1 MKKEVALK
9 CLKNSIWFK
18 VIITL
23 LVIVAFRFLRFIPLV
38 TINIGVISKLMQQ
51 AGVNDYISLFAFNFW
66 PYLSACIIL
75 QVASIFIPPLKR
87 LHFSDESA
95 RLKLVMLTMAT
106 ALIIAFIQ
114 GLNVSAMLY
123 KDLSLL
129 GALLIQNK
137 TIFILVSAL
146 SFTAGLFILIWLAEI
161 INKWG
166 IGNGIPIL
174 IVSSIAAEMFSSFK
188 FIQSTYKGGFF
199 SEFVLMY
206 LYIAI
211 IVLILFYNFVTEL
224 QRRVY
229 INYES
234 KDKIIKTKTFI
245 PIRNTW
251 VARMP
256 ISIGIGIIWLP
267 FRYLSYYENETVYK
281 MAEKISSSN
290 IIYAAI
296 LFALILV
303 LTYLY
308 KAIIY
313 KPQHVIKLM
322 KKYKANFENVR
333 DKNGL
338 AFLKTSG
345 HIYALGSALFLFFV
359 AMLPTLAHIFL
370 DNQPVDFNKGAQVV
384 ISLISGVGLLILIGV
399 ITDIKRQFKAYIK
412 MKKSD
417 IKDWSLCYT
426 SIDEIEANIKKGFLE
441 SKGIPAVIMPYQ
453 FTWGLPIRTAIDK
466 FEVYV
471 GALDRD
477 LARDYLK
484 NQ

>member
-1 MKKEVALK
+1 MKREVVVK
-9 CLKNSIWFK
+9 SLKNNILFK

-23 LVIVAFRFLRFIPLV
+23 LVIAAFRFLKFIPLV

-51 AGVNDYISLFAFNFW
+51 AGVNDYISLFAFGFW

-87 LHFSDESA
+87 LHFSNGSA
-95 RLKLVMLTMAT
+95 RLKLVSLTMIT
-106 ALIIAFIQ
+106 ALVLAFVQ
-114 GLNVSAMLY
+114 GLSVSAVLY

-174 IVSSIAAEMFSSFK
+174 IVSSITAEIFSSLK
-188 FIQSTYKGGFF
+188 FVQSTYEGGFF
-199 SEFVLMY
+199 SEFVLIY

-224 QRRVY
+224 QRKVC
-229 INYES
+229 IDYEA
-234 KDKIIKTKTFI
+234 KNKVAKTRTFI

-251 VARMP
+251 IGRMP
-256 ISIGIGIIWLP
+256 ISIAIAIIWLP

-281 MAEKISSSN
+281 IAEKISSSN
-290 IIYAAI
+290 LVYAVI
-296 LFALILV
+296 LFVLLIG

-308 KAIIY
+308 KAIVYNPGHIM
-313 KPQHVIKLM
+313 KLM
-322 KKYKANFENVR
+322 RKYKASFQNIQDEN
-333 DKNGL
+333 DL
-338 AFLKTSG
+338 SFLKTSG
-345 HIYALGSALFLFFV
+345 HIYALGTALFLFFV
-359 AMLPTLAHIFL
+359 AMLPTLGHLFL
-370 DNQPVDFNKGAQVV
+370 ENQPVDLNKGAQAV
-384 ISLISGVGLLILIGV
+384 ISLLSGVGLLILIGV

-453 FTWGLPIRTAIDK
+453 FTWGLPIRTAVDK

-471 GALDRD
+471 RALDIE
-477 LARDYLK
+477 LARDYLN